1 MEMTDIVFRAMMYAH
16 EMHASIDHR
25 RKYTNDMYIMHPAHV
40 AGIVAS
46 IPGHT
51 PAMVAAAWLHDVA
64 EDVLIPGGM
73 TRDEAIAEIRRLF
86 GDEVARI
93 VDGLTDVSKK
103 TDGNR
108 KVRKAMDRAHTAA
121 ADWDVQSVKCADLC
135 SNTMSIVTHDKE
147 FAKVYLKEK
156 EDLLKVMTKADPCM
170 YQLAMDTLT
179 QAQRDLMFL

>member
-1 MEMTDIVFRAMMYAH
+1 MTDIVFRAMMYAH

-121 ADWDVQSVKCADLC
+121 ADWDVQSVKCADLI
-135 SNTMSIVTHDKE
+135 SNTTSIAVHDKD
-147 FAKVYLKEK
+147 FAKTYLEEK
-156 EDLLKVMTKADPCM
+156 AALLDVMTKADPLVYEM
-170 YQLAMDTLT
+170 AIATLHS
-179 QAQRDLMFL
+179 AVNSFLE